1 MLGKS
6 FFSVG
11 LIILLIL
18 MAGCAKPFSRL
29 DRDRGNAFHLAIANQ
44 TLHPESA
51 KNLEPVTGM
60 DGKAAQTVTERYRKD
75 FEKTAPAL
83 PYTLTIGSIGNK

>member
-1 MLGKS
+1 MIKKFSL
-6 FFSVG
+6 FFVC
-11 LIILLIL
+11 IILLFL
-18 MAGCAKPFSRL
+18 GVGCSGPNRL
-29 DRDRGNAFHLAIANQ
+29 DRDRGNSFHLAIANQ

-60 DGKAAQTVTERYRKD
+60 DGEAAQTVTERYRKD

-83 PYTLTIGSIGNK
+83 PYTLTIGPIGNQ